1 MSVIRVITVASRKC
15 VYACT
20 LTRERVSAHN
30 GRRSKFYPH
39 LAIIQSCQF
48 ILLESRASV
57 RLAPPSPL
65 APFLSSVD
73 HSVSP
78 SRVVAYTIV
87 QRANIDKSVGAKTSE
102 GLVPPGST
110 TLGCPSSCAHVSRAS
125 QRSRY
130 TYAHKMFLRFLSNI
144 TSVSEEKKSIRSFIF
159 TI

>member
-1 MSVIRVITVASRKC
+1 MSEFGVGHPGHHCRLAKARARSTHA
-15 VYACT
+15 Y
-20 LTRERVSAHN
+20 TRARTHN

-39 LAIIQSCQF
+39 LAIIQSCRF

-57 RLAPPSPL
+57 RLHPPSPL
-65 APFLSSVD
+65 TPFLSSVD

-78 SRVVAYTIV
+78 SRVVTYTIV

-110 TLGCPSSCAHVSRAS
+110 TLGCPSSRTHVSRSS

-130 TYAHKMFLRFLSNI
+130 THVHNMPLAFLLNI
-144 TSVSEEKKSIRSFIF
+144 TSVSKHM
-159 TI
+159 